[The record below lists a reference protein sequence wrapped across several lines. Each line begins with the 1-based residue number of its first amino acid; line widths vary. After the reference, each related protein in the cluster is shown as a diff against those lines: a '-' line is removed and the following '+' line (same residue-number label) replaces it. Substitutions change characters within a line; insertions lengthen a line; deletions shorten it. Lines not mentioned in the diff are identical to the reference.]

1 MAGPVSAGTPE
12 FRLCLIATQPRTRP
26 QTLSCRCGIHL
37 LMEPAQELLQ
47 GTTVTAGGRAYQLTL
62 YREDLSALY
71 PGMTRYVLEAVA
83 PGGERARYITNTF
96 EYSPLLPGSAESA
109 AREMMAGWED
119 DLHNGPD
126 RIFSGYPA
134 RTCTTLPGPPL
145 DLLVLQGSPRP
156 DGNSAIIAS
165 WAVAAA
171 EAVGKN
177 TEVIYP
183 HDLAIHPCI
192 GCYQCYNTGTC
203 VFDDDMN
210 EIIAAVRA
218 ASVII
223 VCSPVYSNTVPAGL
237 KLVIDRMQAYHA
249 ERALFGG
256 RTDQHGLIFSVAG
269 REGKENFTCITRVLH
284 AFFHTLGVPP
294 SGEMLIDRADTIKD
308 IRTLP
313 GKEADVTAMVK
324 RLLFA

>member
-1 MAGPVSAGTPE
+1 
-12 FRLCLIATQPRTRP
+12 
-26 QTLSCRCGIHL
+26 
-37 LMEPAQELLQ
+37 MEPARELLQ
-47 GTTVTAGGRAYQLTL
+47 STTVTAAGRAYQLTL
-62 YREDLSALY
+62 HREDFSALY
-71 PGMTRYVLEAVA
+71 PGMTRYVLEAGA
-83 PGGERARYITNTF
+83 PGGEQARYITNTF

-119 DLHNGPD
+119 DLHNEPD
-126 RIFSGYPA
+126 RIFSGYPIPA
-134 RTCTTLPGPPL
+134 SVPEPGPSL

-156 DGNSAIIAS
+156 DGNSAILAS

-171 EAVGKN
+171 EAVGKKA
-177 TEVIYP
+177 EVIYP
-183 HDLAIHPCI
+183 HDLDIHPCI

-203 VFDDDMN
+203 VFDDDMK
-210 EIIAAVRA
+210 EIIAAIRA
-218 ASVII
+218 ATVII

-269 REGKENFTCITRVLH
+269 REGKENFTCIISVLL
-284 AFFHTLGVPP
+284 AFFHTLGVMP
-294 SGEMLIDRADTIKD
+294 SGEVLIDRADTIKD

-313 GKEADVTAMVK
+313 GKEADVTALVK

>member
-1 MAGPVSAGTPE
+1 MK
-12 FRLCLIATQPRTRP
+12 
-26 QTLSCRCGIHL
+26 
-37 LMEPAQELLQ
+37 PAQELLQ
-47 GTTVTAGGRAYQLTL
+47 STTVPAAGRAYQLTL
-62 YREDLSALY
+62 RSEDFSALY
-71 PGMTRYVLEAVA
+71 PGMIRYVLEAEA
-83 PGGERARYITNTF
+83 PGGKRARYITNTF
-96 EYSPLLPGSAESA
+96 EYSPLLSGSAESA

-119 DLHNGPD
+119 DLHNEPD
-126 RIFSGYPA
+126 RIFSAYPA
-134 RTCTTLPGPPL
+134 RTGVPAPGPAV

-156 DGNSAIIAS
+156 DGNSAILAS

-171 EAVGKN
+171 EAVGK
-177 TEVIYP
+177 TAEVIYP
-183 HDLAIHPCI
+183 HDLDIHPCI

-203 VFDDDMN
+203 VFDDDMK

-256 RTDQHGLIFSVAG
+256 RTNQHGLIFSVAG
-269 REGKENFTCITRVLH
+269 REGEENFTCITRVLL
-284 AFFHTLGVPP
+284 AFFNTLGVQP
-294 SGEMLIDRADTIKD
+294 SGTVLIDRADVIKD

-313 GKEADVTAMVK
+313 GKEADVKTQVK